1 MQMETGS
8 FCQMKTNFETMTKA
22 ELRAYV
28 LEHKED
34 EEALRILMS
43 RRSGIKYNFVE
54 GKKQVKDLI
63 KQKIEGKL

>member
-1 MQMETGS
+1 
-8 FCQMKTNFETMTKA
+8 MKTNFETMTKA